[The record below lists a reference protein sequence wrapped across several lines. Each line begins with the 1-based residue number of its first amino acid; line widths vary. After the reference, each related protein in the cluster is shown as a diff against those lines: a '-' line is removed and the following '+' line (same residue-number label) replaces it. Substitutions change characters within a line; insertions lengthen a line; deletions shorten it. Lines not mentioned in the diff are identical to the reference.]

1 MKEQISTVNGVKICS
16 TLNSNL
22 NSFCLSFYFRGGSLF
37 ESSSNNGISHLFE
50 HIVFRN
56 LKNKYDNFYELLSIH
71 GIVLQGCTYKEFIRF
86 TLNGPCGEFEFA
98 SEILCSI
105 FDSINLPKS
114 EFESTTFKE
123 MYLIGFMSN
132 LNILTELEQYL
143 SSDEQDNLEE
153 WLIKEFDI
161 TSYDIDGIDD

>member
-1 MKEQISTVNGVKICS
+1 MEVINYLLATDVDENNIVDTII
-16 TLNSNL
+16 NN
-22 NSFCLSFYFRGGSLF
+22 YFNVDQRREFNKHVYKLYVA
-37 ESSSNNGISHLFE
+37 GITDADDE
-50 HIVFRN
+50 A
-56 LKNKYDNFYELLSIH
+56 E
-71 GIVLQGCTYKEFIRF
+71 
-86 TLNGPCGEFEFA
+86 
-98 SEILCSI
+98 
-105 FDSINLPKS
+105 LPKS

-143 SSDEQDNLEE
+143 SSDDKDDLEE

>member
-1 MKEQISTVNGVKICS
+1 MEVINYLLATDVDENNIVDTII
-16 TLNSNL
+16 NN
-22 NSFCLSFYFRGGSLF
+22 YFNVDQRREFNKHVYKLYVA
-37 ESSSNNGISHLFE
+37 GITDADDE
-50 HIVFRN
+50 T
-56 LKNKYDNFYELLSIH
+56 E
-71 GIVLQGCTYKEFIRF
+71 
-86 TLNGPCGEFEFA
+86 
-98 SEILCSI
+98 
-105 FDSINLPKS
+105 LPKS

-143 SSDEQDNLEE
+143 SSDEQDDLEE

>member
-1 MKEQISTVNGVKICS
+1 MEVINYLLATDVDENNIVNTII
-16 TLNSNL
+16 NN
-22 NSFCLSFYFRGGSLF
+22 YFNVDQRREFNKHVYKLYVA
-37 ESSSNNGISHLFE
+37 GITDADDE
-50 HIVFRN
+50 T
-56 LKNKYDNFYELLSIH
+56 E
-71 GIVLQGCTYKEFIRF
+71 
-86 TLNGPCGEFEFA
+86 
-98 SEILCSI
+98 
-105 FDSINLPKS
+105 LPKS

-143 SSDEQDNLEE
+143 SSDEQDDLEE